1 MWSQPYSICIK
12 LLFIV
17 VGYMTIGIVTAKRPN
32 SVTYLYNT
40 LDSLLQNAAKEDKKD
55 IYIIILLADFDD
67 DWRRNV
73 TIKIKELY
81 YDDVQEGTIQVLQS
95 FSWMYPKLDNL
106 THHYSWHPESRVR
119 WKAKQNIDFA
129 FLWLYVYKENIT

>member
-1 MWSQPYSICIK
+1 MTGLSRLMWSQPSSICIK

-55 IYIIILLADFDD
+55 IYIIILTASL
-67 DWRRNV
+67 
-73 TIKIKELY
+73 
-81 YDDVQEGTIQVLQS
+81 
-95 FSWMYPKLDNL
+95 L
-106 THHYSWHPESRVR
+106 TTCGDSNFIL
-119 WKAKQNIDFA
+119 K
-129 FLWLYVYKENIT
+129 